1 MIAAVV
7 ALLIAL
13 IPGIFVAESV
23 AKRRR
28 AAKWRYSH
36 VNIGDDEFV
45 VSVGSVY
52 VPRDA
57 VIRVR
62 QEIARATRL
71 PVNLISANDPIR
83 ELEMVSNGSHREILD
98 YFTDLLPV
106 EYPKDE
112 LALITVRDY
121 VIEFGPQLR

>member
-1 MIAAVV
+1 MITTVV
-7 ALLIAL
+7 ALLIAV
-13 IPGIFVAESV
+13 IPAIFVAESV

-28 AAKWRYSH
+28 VAKWKHSH

-45 VSVGSVY
+45 ASVGSVS

-71 PVNLISANDPIR
+71 PVNLISASAPIR

-106 EYPKDE
+106 APPKDDS
-112 LALITVRDY
+112 ALMTVQDF
-121 VIEFGPQLR
+121 VIEFGPQLT